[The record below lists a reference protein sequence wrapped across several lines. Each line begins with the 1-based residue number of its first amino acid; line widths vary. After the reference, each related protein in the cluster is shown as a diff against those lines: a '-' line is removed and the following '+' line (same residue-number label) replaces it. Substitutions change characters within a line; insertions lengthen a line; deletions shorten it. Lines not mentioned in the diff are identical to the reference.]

1 MTIFDA
7 FSLLGGVAL
16 LLYGVKLLGQGLE
29 KKAGGKLKSLLA
41 ACTSTKFKGFLLGVG
56 ITALIQSSATTTVMV
71 VGFVNSGILTLGQA
85 IGIIMGANLG
95 TSVTS
100 WIMSLIGVESDVFWV
115 QFLKPQSF
123 TPLIAF
129 AAIIL
134 LLVFKKDAKKADTA
148 SILFGLA
155 FLMYG
160 MQNITAAVSGLK
172 DVPEF
177 TELMGMFSNPLLGV
191 LAGAVITAIIQS
203 SAASVGILQAV
214 SLNGQLTYSSA
225 VPIIMGQ
232 NIGTC
237 VTAMLSS
244 LGANKNAKR
253 AAFIHLSFNTIGTL
267 VWLTIYCIINA
278 ALSPAI
284 SNEAVTPLGIA
295 ICHSTFNI
303 LTIVTLAPFNKLLE
317 KLACTVIRDGTDK
330 GEFALLDDRLLST
343 PSVAIERS
351 RSVAIK
357 MAHEAISSLELSFE
371 ILFDYNE
378 KKAKKV
384 RDLEESVDMYED
396 SLGTYL
402 VKITDQNITEQGS
415 HEVTQLLHTIGDFER
430 LSDHAVNIV
439 ESAEEIND
447 KELRFSDKA
456 QKEIRVMVDAV
467 REILDM
473 SVTAF
478 ETNDLK
484 MAVSVEP
491 LESVVDY
498 LKVQIKTAH
507 IERLRKQECT
517 MEMGFVLSDMLTNLE
532 RISDHCSNIAVCM
545 IEVSHHSFDMHEYLN
560 HLKRES
566 SLEYDKLY
574 EFYKSKY
581 SIEALEA

>member
-1 MTIFDA
+1 MDIFDV

-16 LLYGVKLLGQGLE
+16 LLYGVKLMGQGLE
-29 KKAGGKLKSLLA
+29 KKAGGKLKTLLA

-100 WIMSLIGVESDVFWV
+100 WIMSLIGVDSDVMWV

-177 TELMGMFSNPLLGV
+177 AELMGMFSNPILGV

-203 SAASVGILQAV
+203 SAASVGILQAI
-214 SLNGQLTYSSA
+214 SLNGQLTYASA
-225 VPIIMGQ
+225 IPIIMGQ

-253 AAFIHLSFNTIGTL
+253 AAFIHLSFNTIGTV

-278 ALSPAI
+278 ALKPAI
-284 SNEAVTPLGIA
+284 SDEAVSPLGIA
-295 ICHSTFNI
+295 ICHSAFNI
-303 LTIVTLAPFNKLLE
+303 LTIVTLAPFNRLLE
-317 KLACTVIRDGTDK
+317 KLACAVIRDGSDK
-330 GEFALLDDRLLST
+330 GEFALLDERLLST

-351 RSVAIK
+351 RTVAVN
-357 MAHEAISSLELSFE
+357 MAHEAVRSLELSFD

-384 RDLEESVDMYED
+384 RELEESVDMYED

-402 VKITDQNITEQGS
+402 VKITDQNITEEGS
-415 HEVTQLLHTIGDFER
+415 HEVTKLLHMIGDFER

-447 KELRFSDKA
+447 KELKFSEKA
-456 QKEIRVMVDAV
+456 QKEIRVMIEAV
-467 REILDM
+467 KEILDM
-473 SVTAF
+473 SVSAF

-484 MAVSVEP
+484 KAVSVEP

-498 LKVQIKTAH
+498 LKVQIKSKH

-517 MEMGFVLSDMLTNLE
+517 MEMGFVLSDLLTDLE

-545 IEVSHHSFDMHEYLN
+545 IEVSHDSFDMHEYIN
-560 HLKRES
+560 NLKRES

-574 EFYKSKY
+574 EFYKDKY
-581 SIEALEA
+581 SVENL